1 MEIID
6 DTYIEIKCYP
16 ITKDEDIFKIILAQR
31 KNNLDQKRFF
41 IDYIQQEELSK
52 YDFNNKDSIKSFR
65 RICATID
72 SPLIRMGG
80 YNMDPIYLNDDIR
93 YAGIKMS
100 DPSEKILGSFDI
112 RNGIITYSPIF
123 PHFYKERDISK
134 FAHDS
139 YYTTMTFE
147 EIMLNQIDN
156 AIDYYVHIGNYHEL
170 KDIREKEK
178 YILEKV
184 SKDQMIEF
192 ITNPESGLKVLK
204 RKLNY

>member
-16 ITKDEDIFKIILAQR
+16 NKKDEDIFKIILAQR

-123 PHFYKERDISK
+123 PHFYKERDIVNLP
-134 FAHDS
+134 
-139 YYTTMTFE
+139 M
-147 EIMLNQIDN
+147 I
-156 AIDYYVHIGNYHEL
+156 HIIQLWHL
-170 KDIREKEK
+170 KK
-178 YILEKV
+178 
-184 SKDQMIEF
+184 
-192 ITNPESGLKVLK
+192 
-204 RKLNY
+204 